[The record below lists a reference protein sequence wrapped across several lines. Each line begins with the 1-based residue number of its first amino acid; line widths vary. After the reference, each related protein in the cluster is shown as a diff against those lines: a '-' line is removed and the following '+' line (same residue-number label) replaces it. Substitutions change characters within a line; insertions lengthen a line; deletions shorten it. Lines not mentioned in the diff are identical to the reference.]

1 MGKDK
6 WDKVIEFLTHSNRD
20 PQKVLNLL
28 KDLQQQFNLTYIFI
42 SHDMAVVKHMAD
54 RMMVMNQG
62 KIEELGYPD
71 DIYNN
76 PQKEYTQRLVNAIP
90 RGIKVI

>member
-1 MGKDK
+1 
-6 WDKVIEFLTHSNRD
+6 
-20 PQKVLNLL
+20 
-28 KDLQQQFNLTYIFI
+28 
-42 SHDMAVVKHMAD
+42 MAVVKHMAD

-62 KIEELGYPD
+62 KIEELGYPE

-90 RGIKVI
+90 KGLKSTIN